1 MQALVYTGTMVKMA
15 LEAKN
20 INRSSDTR
28 LSRDVSHVFVC
39 VRNSHTQIFHGNVQS
54 KGSMLEQNFDPH
66 KENSASLANLA
77 EHAVRFLKRS
87 MFSSFTNVFKNLC
100 RNSDS

>member
-39 VRNSHTQIFHGNVQS
+39 VRNSHTDFSRQRTVKRLHV
-54 KGSMLEQNFDPH
+54 EQNFDPH